1 MKQSCPF
8 VSKINYIPV
17 AWVCWLLVFL
27 PAAACPP
34 GPAFPVIETA
44 PVITLKAKKG
54 TVVRQNI
61 RIRNA
66 GTADLLITKV
76 DPSCGCTISRFDKT
90 AIKPGAT
97 SVIALEIDTKEKAM
111 GKSFINVVI
120 VSNVQYKFSKVRV
133 DIEVE

>member
-1 MKQSCPF
+1 MKQTRAL
-8 VSKINYIPV
+8 VKKINYIPV
-17 AWVCWLLVFL
+17 ACLCWLLLFL

-34 GPAFPVIETA
+34 GTPFPVIETA

-54 TVVRQNI
+54 VVIKQDI

-66 GTADLLITKV
+66 GKADLLITKV
-76 DPSCGCTISRFDKT
+76 DPSCGCTISKFDKK

-97 SVIALEIDTKEKAM
+97 SVIALEIDTKEKAV
-111 GKSFINVVI
+111 GKNFINVVI